1 MTLLHIMGS
10 PRHTKYK
17 VKSPAE
23 KVRLLRIEA
32 AHASYEADV
41 LYRLCEG
48 RNVAAQIS
56 RLRRKAAAADA
67 LADRVTRESM
77 SPPTLTQ
84 KAQ

>member
-56 RLRRKAAAADA
+56 RLRRKAAAADT
-67 LADRVTRESM
+67 LADKVMREDM
-77 SPPTLTQ
+77 SPALSPA
-84 KAQ
+84 KAL

>member
-10 PRHTKYK
+10 PLHTKYK

-23 KVRLLRIEA
+23 RVRLLRVEA
-32 AHASYEADV
+32 SRARWEADV
-41 LYRLCEG
+41 LYGQGEG
-48 RNVAAQIS
+48 RSVALHIW

-67 LADRVTRESM
+67 LADKVTREEL
-77 SPPTLTQ
+77 SPCTFTA

>member
-1 MTLLHIMGS
+1 MSLLYLMGS
-10 PRHTKYK
+10 PLHAKYR

-41 LYRLCEG
+41 LYRLAEG
-48 RNVAAQIS
+48 HNVAAQIS

-67 LADRVTRESM
+67 LADRVMREDM
-77 SPPTLTQ
+77 SPALSPA
-84 KAQ
+84 KAL